1 MSRCDALKELRSRR
15 EGRANWQFA
24 WSSLKAASKESR
36 QSGQFALPFSEEVIM
51 TLKSRKVFSAVH
63 MSIIVLSLV
72 SSSLAQAPR
81 TRQVAK
87 DFLPDHRAW
96 NPLFKAKVEIAQ

>member
-1 MSRCDALKELRSRR
+1 
-15 EGRANWQFA
+15 
-24 WSSLKAASKESR
+24 
-36 QSGQFALPFSEEVIM
+36 
-51 TLKSRKVFSAVH
+51 

-72 SSSLAQAPR
+72 SSPLAQAPR
-81 TRQVAK
+81 TLQVAK